1 MSFENII
8 NKTHCICGGKLG
20 KQENFGNLPL
30 INDFHNKITSRYP
43 TVLTSCV
50 KCNLVQLK
58 YSVLDKVIYRKNYAY
73 LSGDSKEKIDD
84 YENLINKIKSRFKFK
99 KPSIIDIGGND
110 GSLLL
115 AAKKQ
120 GFKTTNVEPTNV
132 ASISKKKGIKTLKKE
147 FNLKFAK
154 KLSVKNKYDFLVSTN
169 FFAHTNNIKEII
181 QGSRLIL
188 KQKGIII
195 IEVQHLYKVLNKNG
209 FDSIHQ
215 DHRYYY
221 TLNSIKK
228 ILKIFNLFIFDAEFL
243 KSNEEILRVY
253 AKKTHT
259 KGTLRFNK
267 ILKKE
272 EDKFIFSKIKKL
284 NNYRKSYNYKIK
296 KLIKNL
302 KKNSKKICAIGAAPR
317 GCMLLSTSKFTK
329 LEIDFVGEV
338 SGSFKINKLM
348 PGTNIPILNEK
359 MLIRKKPDFIII
371 LAWHLK
377 NRLTKILLKN
387 GYKGKFIVPLPS
399 LKIS

>member
-1 MSFENII
+1 MSFGNII

-20 KQENFGNLPL
+20 KQIDFGSLPL
-30 INDFHNKITSRYP
+30 INDFHNKTTSRYP
-43 TVLTSCV
+43 TILTACV
-50 KCNLVQLK
+50 KCNLIQLK
-58 YSVLDKVIYRKNYAY
+58 YSVADKVIYRKNYAY

-84 YENLINKIKSRFKFK
+84 YENLINKIKNRFKFK
-99 KPSIIDIGGND
+99 KPSIVDIGGND

-120 GFKTTNVEPTNV
+120 GFITTNIEPTNV
-132 ASISKKKGIKTLKKE
+132 ASISKKKGIQTLKKE

-181 QGSRLIL
+181 QGSKLIL
-188 KQKGIII
+188 KKKGIII
-195 IEVQHLYKVLNKNG
+195 IEVQYLYKVLSNNG

-221 TLNSIKK
+221 TLSSINK

-243 KSNEEILRVY
+243 KNNEEILRVY

-259 KGTLRFNK
+259 KVTLRFNK
-267 ILKKE
+267 ILRKE
-272 EDKFIFSKIKKL
+272 KDRFIFSKIKKL

-296 KLIKNL
+296 KLIRSL
-302 KKNSKKICAIGAAPR
+302 KKNDKKICAIGAAPR

-387 GYKGKFIVPLPS
+387 GYKGKFIVPLPN
-399 LKIS
+399 LKI